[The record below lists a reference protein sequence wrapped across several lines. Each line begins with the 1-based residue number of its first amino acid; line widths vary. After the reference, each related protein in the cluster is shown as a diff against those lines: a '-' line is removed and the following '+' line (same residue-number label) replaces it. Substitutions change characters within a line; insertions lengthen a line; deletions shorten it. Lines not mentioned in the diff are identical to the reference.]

1 MRTNY
6 ASDAPNLETHFRLH
20 IVSSAFE
27 GKMLMARHRMVNK
40 LLAEELKQ
48 EGGVHALQMVTRTEA
63 EEEKAN
69 AKEA

>member
-1 MRTNY
+1 
-6 ASDAPNLETHFRLH
+6 
-20 IVSSAFE
+20 
-27 GKMLMARHRMVNK
+27 MLMARHRMVNK